1 MIRVDEG
8 KALGSKKIEADQF
21 IKDWAANLPTK
32 IKDTYNYLKVKDQA
46 KAEKY
51 LSDAREA
58 AYASKLRDTIK
69 SNKYELFFRHGPI
82 KFFID
87 KNDPILNT
95 PGRIKLLRDLKSSVN
110 IFLDSIKGIVPL
122 KAPRFI
128 LRDLSKDKAAFG
140 ASAANR
146 NELAPAY
153 YMDRIIYLDFGSVE
167 EPNYMTHEYAHYIAD
182 LIPKQS
188 EPILKKEYEDMLDGF
203 FSDKRK
209 RTSMGGQHNI
219 NHRIRIADKLGLPS
233 DYSVTNF
240 DEWFAEIITYWKNI
254 PNNVNTYKF
263 KNAVKKVITRL

>member
-1 MIRVDEG
+1 MNRIDEG
-8 KALGSKKIEADQF
+8 KSLGSKKIKADQF
-21 IKDWAANLPTK
+21 IKKWEANLPENVK
-32 IKDTYNYLKVKDQA
+32 NTYNYLKLKDPA

-58 AYASKLRDTIK
+58 AYASKLRATIK
-69 SNKYELFFRHGPI
+69 SNKYELFFRHGPV

-95 PGRIKLLRDLKSSVN
+95 PGRIRLLRDLKSSIT

-128 LRDLSKDKAAFG
+128 LRDLSKDKIAYG
-140 ASAANR
+140 ASSATR

-153 YMDRIIYLDFGSVE
+153 YKDRIIYLDFHSVE
-167 EPNYMTHEYAHYIAD
+167 DPNYMTHEYAHYIAD

-188 EPILKKEYEDMLDGF
+188 EPILKTEYENMLDSF
-203 FSDKRK
+203 FSDTKK
-209 RTSMGGQHNI
+209 RTSMGGQHNT
-219 NHRIRIADKLGLPS
+219 NHRIRIANKLGLPS
-233 DYSVTNF
+233 DYAVTNF
-240 DEWFAEIITYWKNI
+240 DEWFAEIITYWKTI

-263 KNAVKKVITRL
+263 KTAVKKVITRL